1 MIHQDIATVPAL
13 VLVPLLLAAL
23 VAVALALLRI
33 AGRPWLSRTILEA
46 ETPSGK
52 AFDALLML
60 AIALSVLAV
69 VLESDPLLRQRW
81 AGVFLRLEWGFT
93 LLFSLEYLLR
103 LLIVAE
109 PRRYAGSFFGVVD
122 LLAILPTYL
131 GLLIGGGQLFLVVRV
146 LRLLRVFRVLKLGA
160 YLQEAEL
167 LWNALIAARRK
178 ITVFLLAMVTL
189 VIVIGALM
197 YVIEAGNDGFR
208 SIPVGI
214 YWACVTITT
223 VGYGDVAPV
232 TPLGR
237 FMASVVMLIGY
248 SIIAVPT
255 GILSAEIGLASLQQP
270 GDAPAPAGA
279 PGPGR
284 LCPSCR
290 FGGHE
295 ADARH
300 CKHCGAVLGTVTA
313 EAPPA
318 GLSG

>member
-1 MIHQDIATVPAL
+1 ML
-13 VLVPLLLAAL
+13 LVPLLLVGL
-23 VAVALALLRI
+23 VVLALGLVRLV
-33 AGRPWLSRTILEA
+33 GRPWLSRTILEA
-46 ETPSGK
+46 DTPSGK

-69 VLESDPLLRQRW
+69 VLESDPLLRQHW
-81 AGVFLRLEWGFT
+81 AGTFLRMEWGFT

-103 LLIVAE
+103 LLVVAE
-109 PRRYAGSFFGVVD
+109 PRRYASSFFGIVD
-122 LLAILPTYL
+122 LLAILPSYL

-167 LWNALIAARRK
+167 LWSALIASRRK

-189 VIVIGALM
+189 VILIGAFM
-197 YVIEAGNDGFR
+197 YVIEAGNDGFG
-208 SIPVGI
+208 SIPVAI

-255 GILSAEIGLASLQQP
+255 GILSAEIGLKVLRSAEGTTAGSGESQAPQQE
-270 GDAPAPAGA
+270 DQQRLIVCGA
-279 PGPGR
+279 
-284 LCPSCR
+284 CR
-290 FGGHE
+290 KGGHDP
-295 ADARH
+295 DARH
-300 CKHCGAVLGTVTA
+300 CKFCGAEL
-313 EAPPA
+313 
-318 GLSG
+318 

>member
-1 MIHQDIATVPAL
+1 MATPFPIPGDLPAL
-13 VLVPLLLAAL
+13 LLVPLLLAGLA
-23 VAVALALLRI
+23 ALALALVRLV
-33 AGRPWLSRTILEA
+33 GRPWLSRTILEA
-46 ETPSGK
+46 GTPAGK
-52 AFDALLML
+52 VFDALLML

-69 VLESDPLLRQRW
+69 VLESDPLLRQHW
-81 AGVFLRLEWGFT
+81 AGTFLRLEWGFT

-103 LLIVAE
+103 LRVVPE

-131 GLLIGGGQLFLVVRV
+131 GLLIGGGQLFLLVRV

-167 LWNALIAARRK
+167 LWSALVAARRK
-178 ITVFLLAMVTL
+178 ITVFLLAMVAL
-189 VIVIGALM
+189 VILIGALM

-255 GILSAEIGLASLQQP
+255 GILSAEIGLASLRP
-270 GDAPAPAGA
+270 
-279 PGPGR
+279 PGR
-284 LCPSCR
+284 PCPAC
-290 FGGHE
+290 GLDGHQ

-300 CKHCGAVLGTVTA
+300 CRHCGASLEATGP
-313 EAPPA
+313 EAPTA
-318 GLSG
+318 

>member
-1 MIHQDIATVPAL
+1 ML
-13 VLVPLLLAAL
+13 LVPLLLLGL
-23 VAVALALLRI
+23 VVLALGLVRLV
-33 AGRPWLSRTILEA
+33 GRPWLSRTILEA
-46 ETPSGK
+46 DNLSGK

-69 VLESDPLLRQRW
+69 VLESDPLLRQHW
-81 AGVFLRLEWGFT
+81 AGSFLRLEWGFT

-103 LLIVAE
+103 LLLVAE
-109 PRRYAGSFFGVVD
+109 PRRYATSFYGIVD
-122 LLAILPTYL
+122 LLAILPSYL

-167 LWNALIAARRK
+167 LWSALIAARRK

-189 VIVIGALM
+189 VILIGAFM
-197 YVIEAGNDGFR
+197 YVIEAGNDGFG
-208 SIPVGI
+208 SIPVAI

-255 GILSAEIGLASLQQP
+255 GILSAEIGLKVLRPAETSSP
-270 GDAPAPAGA
+270 SAEAFSSPPDGNRTEAVVCGD
-279 PGPGR
+279 
-284 LCPSCR
+284 CR
-290 FGGHE
+290 KSGHDP
-295 ADARH
+295 DARH
-300 CKHCGAVLGTVTA
+300 CKFCGAELK
-313 EAPPA
+313 
-318 GLSG
+318 

>member
-1 MIHQDIATVPAL
+1 ML
-13 VLVPLLLAAL
+13 LVPLLLVGL
-23 VAVALALLRI
+23 VVLALGLVRLV
-33 AGRPWLSRTILEA
+33 GRPWLSRTILEA
-46 ETPSGK
+46 DTPSGK

-69 VLESDPLLRQRW
+69 VLESDPLLRQHW
-81 AGVFLRLEWGFT
+81 AGTFLRLEWGFT

-109 PRRYAGSFFGVVD
+109 PRRYAASFFGIVD
-122 LLAILPTYL
+122 LLAILPSYL

-167 LWNALIAARRK
+167 LWSALIAARRK

-189 VIVIGALM
+189 VILIGAFM
-197 YVIEAGNDGFR
+197 YVIEAGNDGFG
-208 SIPVGI
+208 SIPVAI

-255 GILSAEIGLASLQQP
+255 GILSAEIGLKVLRPP
-270 GDAPAPAGA
+270 GQTDPATDGPS
-279 PGPGR
+279 PGR
-284 LCPSCR
+284 VCHAC
-290 FGGHE
+290 GQGDHE
-295 ADARH
+295 TDARH
-300 CKHCGAVLGTVTA
+300 CKHCGGAL
-313 EAPPA
+313 EMELNP
-318 GLSG
+318 